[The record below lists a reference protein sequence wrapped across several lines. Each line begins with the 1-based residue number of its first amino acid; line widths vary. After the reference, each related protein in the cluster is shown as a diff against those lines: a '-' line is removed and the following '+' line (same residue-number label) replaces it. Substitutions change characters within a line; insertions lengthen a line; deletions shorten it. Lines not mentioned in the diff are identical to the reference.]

1 MERPRQD
8 DQPSEEEGYLNRCT
22 FHPGTATGLACGK
35 CGNYICTQCVVQ
47 TPVGA
52 RCRNCARV
60 TTIPTFDVQPSYYAR
75 AVLAGGITAVVLGVI
90 MLVIRMNLGW
100 VPFLY
105 SLLTLGVGYA
115 VGEAIS
121 MATNRKRGTGLA
133 VVAGGSMGVFLLVS
147 GVVFTPNIFQWLVLA
162 LAIYTA
168 VIRVR

>member
-1 MERPRQD
+1 ME
-8 DQPSEEEGYLNRCT
+8 QPQQHDEPGAEDRYLNRCA
-22 FHPGTATGLACGK
+22 FHPSTATGLACGK

-60 TTIPTFDVQPSYYAR
+60 TTLPTFDVQPSYYAR
-75 AVLAGGITAVVLGVI
+75 AVLAGGLTALALGII
-90 MLVIRMNLGW
+90 MLIIRTNLGW

-121 MATNRKRGTGLA
+121 VATNRKRGTGLA
-133 VVAGGSMGVFLLVS
+133 VVAGGCMVVFLVIS
-147 GVVFTPNIFQWLVLA
+147 GVIFTPNIFQWLVLA

>member
-8 DQPSEEEGYLNRCT
+8 DQPSEEERYLNRCT

-60 TTIPTFDVQPSYYAR
+60 TTLPTFDVQPSYYAR

-133 VVAGGSMGVFLLVS
+133 VVAGGSMVVFLLVS
-147 GVVFTPNIFQWLVLA
+147 GVVFTSYIFQWLVLA

>member
-1 MERPRQD
+1 MEQSPQD
-8 DQPSEEEGYLNRCT
+8 EQPGGDERYLNRCA

-35 CGNYICTQCVVQ
+35 CGNYICTQCVIQ

-60 TTIPTFDVQPSYYAR
+60 TTLPTFDVQPSYYAR
-75 AVLAGGITAVVLGVI
+75 AVLAGGITAVVLGVF

-121 MATNRKRGTGLA
+121 RATNRKRGTGLA
-133 VVAGGSMGVFLLVS
+133 VVAGGSMVVFLVVS

-168 VIRVR
+168 VVRVR

>member
-1 MERPRQD
+1 MEQSPQD
-8 DQPSEEEGYLNRCT
+8 EQPGGDERYLNRCA

-35 CGNYICTQCVVQ
+35 CGNYICTQCVIQ

-60 TTIPTFDVQPSYYAR
+60 TTLPTFDVQPSYYAR
-75 AVLAGGITAVVLGVI
+75 AVLAGGITAVVLGVF

-121 MATNRKRGTGLA
+121 TAPNRKRGQGA
-133 VVAGGSMGVFLLVS
+133 AGRSSWSSAQSSLHPTSSS
-147 GVVFTPNIFQWLVLA
+147 G
-162 LAIYTA
+162 
-168 VIRVR
+168 

>member
-1 MERPRQD
+1 MEQPQQD
-8 DQPSEEEGYLNRCT
+8 EGPGEEDRYLNRCA
-22 FHPGTATGLACGK
+22 FHPGTATGLACGR
-35 CGNYICTQCVVQ
+35 CGNYICTQCVFQ

-52 RCRNCARV
+52 RCRTCARV
-60 TTIPTFDVQPSYYAR
+60 TTLPTFDVQPSYYIR
-75 AVLAGGITAVVLGVI
+75 AVLAGGLTALVLGII
-90 MLVIRMNLGW
+90 MLVIRTNLGW

-121 MATNRKRGTGLA
+121 VATNRKRGTGLA
-133 VVAGGSMGVFLLVS
+133 VVAGGCMLVFLFIS
-147 GVVFTPNIFQWLVLA
+147 GVIFTPNIFQWLVLA